1 MLTELDINYHNVLEP
16 ARSKVREQ
24 SYSTDGQ
31 GGYRILRH
39 VNIARKA
46 VCIFTKVFAFTSS

>member
-1 MLTELDINYHNVLEP
+1 MLNELDINYHSVLGP
-16 ARSKVREQ
+16 AGSKVRKQ

-46 VCIFTKVFAFTSS
+46 VCIFAKVFAFTST